1 MATMIRTFFRH
12 LLESL
17 KSLKRNGW
25 MTVASATAVA
35 ISLTILGIFLAL
47 IMNATKLAEDIENNV
62 DISVL
67 VDIGTNQEDID
78 KLKKE
83 LEDLPNVKS
92 VEFSS
97 KDEELKKLEES
108 MGSVWSMFEG
118 DSNPLYDNFIV
129 KAKNPQTI
137 KKVAKQAA
145 KLKNV
150 HRADYGGLVSDK
162 ILKITK
168 GMRTWGLGAAILLVF
183 VAVFLISNT
192 IRITIMSRQREIQIM
207 RLVGA
212 KNGYIRWPFFLEGA
226 WIGVIGSILPC
237 LIIFFGYRAA
247 YRVLNQPQI
256 LGASY
261 RLLTPETF
269 SIQIMLLL
277 VGIGILI
284 GALGSVISMRR
295 FLKI

>member
-1 MATMIRTFFRH
+1 MIRTFFRH

-35 ISLTILGIFLAL
+35 ISLTLLGIFLAL

-168 GMRTWGLGAAILLVF
+168 GMRTWGLGAAVLLVF

-237 LIIFFGYRAA
+237 LIIFVGYKAA
-247 YRVLNQPQI
+247 YRVLNQPQF

-261 RLLTPETF
+261 RLLAPETF

>member
-1 MATMIRTFFRH
+1 MIRTFFRH

-35 ISLTILGIFLAL
+35 ISLTLLGIFLAL

-137 KKVAKQAA
+137 KKIAKQAA

-168 GMRTWGLGAAILLVF
+168 GMRTWGLGAAVLLVF

-237 LIIFFGYRAA
+237 LIIFFGYKAA
-247 YRVLNQPQI
+247 YRVLSQPQI

>member
-1 MATMIRTFFRH
+1 MIRTFFRH

-35 ISLTILGIFLAL
+35 ISLTLLGIFLAL

-78 KLKKE
+78 RLKKE

-168 GMRTWGLGAAILLVF
+168 GMRTWGLGAAVLLVF

-237 LIIFFGYRAA
+237 LIIFFGYKAA
-247 YRVLNQPQI
+247 YRVLSQPQI

>member
-1 MATMIRTFFRH
+1 MIRTFFRH

-35 ISLTILGIFLAL
+35 ISLTLLGIFLAL

-129 KAKNPQTI
+129 KAENPQTI

-168 GMRTWGLGAAILLVF
+168 GMRTWGLGAAVLLVF

-237 LIIFFGYRAA
+237 LIIFFGYKAA
-247 YRVLNQPQI
+247 YRVLNQPQL

>member
-1 MATMIRTFFRH
+1 MIRTFFRH

-35 ISLTILGIFLAL
+35 ISLTLLGIFLAL

-168 GMRTWGLGAAILLVF
+168 GMRTWGLGAAVLLVF

-237 LIIFFGYRAA
+237 LIIFFGYKAA
-247 YRVLNQPQI
+247 YRVLNQPQL

>member
-1 MATMIRTFFRH
+1 MIRTFFRH

>member
-1 MATMIRTFFRH
+1 M
-12 LLESL
+12 
-17 KSLKRNGW
+17 
-25 MTVASATAVA
+25 
-35 ISLTILGIFLAL
+35 
-47 IMNATKLAEDIENNV
+47 
-62 DISVL
+62 
-67 VDIGTNQEDID
+67 
-78 KLKKE
+78 
-83 LEDLPNVKS
+83 KS

-129 KAKNPQTI
+129 KSKNPQTI
-137 KKVAKQAA
+137 KKVAEQAA

-150 HRADYGGLVSDK
+150 HRADYGGLASDK
-162 ILKITK
+162 ILKITQ
-168 GMRTWGLGAAILLVF
+168 GMRTWGLGAAVLLVF
-183 VAVFLISNT
+183 VAIFLISNT

>member
-1 MATMIRTFFRH
+1 MIRTFFRH

-35 ISLTILGIFLAL
+35 ISLTLLGIFLAL

-168 GMRTWGLGAAILLVF
+168 GMRTWGLGAAVLLVF

-237 LIIFFGYRAA
+237 LIIFFGYKAA
-247 YRVLNQPQI
+247 YRVLSQPQI

-269 SIQIMLLL
+269 
-277 VGIGILI
+277 
-284 GALGSVISMRR
+284 
-295 FLKI
+295 

>member
-1 MATMIRTFFRH
+1 MIRTFFRH

-25 MTVASATAVA
+25 MTVASVTAVA
-35 ISLTILGIFLAL
+35 ISLTLLGIFLTL

-137 KKVAKQAA
+137 KKVAKQAT

-168 GMRTWGLGAAILLVF
+168 GMRTWGLGAAVLLVF

-237 LIIFFGYRAA
+237 LIIFFGYKAA
-247 YRVLNQPQI
+247 YRVLSQPQI

>member
-1 MATMIRTFFRH
+1 MIRTFFRH

-118 DSNPLYDNFIV
+118 DSNPLYDNFII

>member
-35 ISLTILGIFLAL
+35 ISLTLLGIFLAL

-168 GMRTWGLGAAILLVF
+168 GMRTWGLGAAVLLVF

-237 LIIFFGYRAA
+237 LIIFFGYKAA
-247 YRVLNQPQI
+247 YRVLSQPQI

>member
-1 MATMIRTFFRH
+1 MIRTFFRH

-35 ISLTILGIFLAL
+35 ISLTLLGIFLAL

-137 KKVAKQAA
+137 KKIAKQAA

-168 GMRTWGLGAAILLVF
+168 GMRTWGLGAAVLLVF

-237 LIIFFGYRAA
+237 LIIFFGYKAA

>member
-1 MATMIRTFFRH
+1 MIRTFFRH

-35 ISLTILGIFLAL
+35 ISLTLLGIFLAL

-168 GMRTWGLGAAILLVF
+168 GMRTWGLGAAVLLVF

-237 LIIFFGYRAA
+237 LIIFFGYKAA

>member
-1 MATMIRTFFRH
+1 MIRTFFRH

-35 ISLTILGIFLAL
+35 ISLTLLGIFLAL

-168 GMRTWGLGAAILLVF
+168 GMRTWG
-183 VAVFLISNT
+183 
-192 IRITIMSRQREIQIM
+192 
-207 RLVGA
+207 
-212 KNGYIRWPFFLEGA
+212 
-226 WIGVIGSILPC
+226 
-237 LIIFFGYRAA
+237 
-247 YRVLNQPQI
+247 
-256 LGASY
+256 
-261 RLLTPETF
+261 
-269 SIQIMLLL
+269 
-277 VGIGILI
+277 
-284 GALGSVISMRR
+284 
-295 FLKI
+295 

>member
-1 MATMIRTFFRH
+1 MIRTFFRH

-35 ISLTILGIFLAL
+35 ISLTLLGIFLAL

-67 VDIGTNQEDID
+67 VDIGTKQEDID

-137 KKVAKQAA
+137 KKIAKQAA

-150 HRADYGGLVSDK
+150 HRADYGGLISDK

-168 GMRTWGLGAAILLVF
+168 GMRTWGLGAAVLLVF

>member
-1 MATMIRTFFRH
+1 MIRTFFRH

-35 ISLTILGIFLAL
+35 ISLTLLGIFLAL

-168 GMRTWGLGAAILLVF
+168 GMRTWGLGAAVLLVF

-237 LIIFFGYRAA
+237 LIIFVGYKAA
-247 YRVLNQPQI
+247 YRVLSQPQI

>member
-1 MATMIRTFFRH
+1 MIRTFFRH

-17 KSLKRNGW
+17 TSLKRNGW

-35 ISLTILGIFLAL
+35 ISLTLLGIFLAL

-168 GMRTWGLGAAILLVF
+168 GMRTWGLGAAVLLVF

-237 LIIFFGYRAA
+237 LIIFFGYKAA
-247 YRVLNQPQI
+247 YRVLSQPQI

>member
-1 MATMIRTFFRH
+1 MIRTFFRH

-35 ISLTILGIFLAL
+35 ISLTLLGIFLAL

-67 VDIGTNQEDID
+67 VDIGTKQEDID

-137 KKVAKQAA
+137 KKIAKQAA

-168 GMRTWGLGAAILLVF
+168 GMRTWGLGAAVLLVF

-192 IRITIMSRQREIQIM
+192 IRITITSRQREIQIM

-237 LIIFFGYRAA
+237 LIIFFGYKAA

>member
-1 MATMIRTFFRH
+1 MIRTFFRH

-35 ISLTILGIFLAL
+35 ISLTLLGIFLAL

-67 VDIGTNQEDID
+67 VDIGTKQEDID

-168 GMRTWGLGAAILLVF
+168 GMRTWGLGAAVLLVF

>member
-1 MATMIRTFFRH
+1 MIRTFFRH

-35 ISLTILGIFLAL
+35 ISLTLLGIFLTL

-168 GMRTWGLGAAILLVF
+168 GMRTWGLGAAVLLVF

-237 LIIFFGYRAA
+237 LIIFFGYKAA
-247 YRVLNQPQI
+247 YRVLSQPQI

>member
-1 MATMIRTFFRH
+1 MIRTFFRH

-35 ISLTILGIFLAL
+35 ISLTLLGIFLAL

-67 VDIGTNQEDID
+67 VDIGTSQEDID

-168 GMRTWGLGAAILLVF
+168 GMRTWGLGAAVLLVF

-237 LIIFFGYRAA
+237 LIIFFGYKAA
-247 YRVLNQPQI
+247 YRVLSQPQI

>member
-1 MATMIRTFFRH
+1 MIRTFFRH

-35 ISLTILGIFLAL
+35 ISLTLLGIFLAL

-168 GMRTWGLGAAILLVF
+168 GMRTWGLGAAVLLVF

-226 WIGVIGSILPC
+226 WIGVVGSILPC
-237 LIIFFGYRAA
+237 LIIFFGYKAA
-247 YRVLNQPQI
+247 YRVLSQPQI

>member
-1 MATMIRTFFRH
+1 MIRTFFRH

-35 ISLTILGIFLAL
+35 ISLTLLGIFLTL

-168 GMRTWGLGAAILLVF
+168 GMRTWGLGAAVLLVF

>member
-1 MATMIRTFFRH
+1 MIRTFFRH

-35 ISLTILGIFLAL
+35 ISLTLLGIFLAL

-137 KKVAKQAA
+137 KKVAKQVA

-168 GMRTWGLGAAILLVF
+168 GMRTWGLGAAVLLVF

-237 LIIFFGYRAA
+237 LIIFFGYKVA
-247 YRVLNQPQI
+247 YRVLSQPQI

>member
-1 MATMIRTFFRH
+1 MIRTFFRH

-35 ISLTILGIFLAL
+35 ISLTLLGIFLAL

-168 GMRTWGLGAAILLVF
+168 GMRTWGLGAAVLLVF

-237 LIIFFGYRAA
+237 LIIFFGYKAA
-247 YRVLNQPQI
+247 YRVLSQPQI

>member
-1 MATMIRTFFRH
+1 MIRTFFRH

-35 ISLTILGIFLAL
+35 ISLTLLGIFLTL

-168 GMRTWGLGAAILLVF
+168 GMRTWGLGAAVLLVF

-237 LIIFFGYRAA
+237 LIIFFGYKAA

>member
-1 MATMIRTFFRH
+1 MIRTFFRH

-35 ISLTILGIFLAL
+35 ISLTLLGIFLAL

-97 KDEELKKLEES
+97 KDEELKKIEES

-168 GMRTWGLGAAILLVF
+168 GMRTWGLGAAVLLVF

-237 LIIFFGYRAA
+237 LIIFFGYKAA
-247 YRVLNQPQI
+247 YRVLSQPQI

>member
-35 ISLTILGIFLAL
+35 ISLTLLGIFLTL

-168 GMRTWGLGAAILLVF
+168 GMRTWGLGAAVLLVF

>member
-1 MATMIRTFFRH
+1 MIRTFFRH

-35 ISLTILGIFLAL
+35 ISLTLLGIFLAL

-168 GMRTWGLGAAILLVF
+168 GMRTWGLGAAVLLVF

-237 LIIFFGYRAA
+237 LIIFVGYKAA
-247 YRVLNQPQI
+247 YRVLSQPQI

-277 VGIGILI
+277 VVIGILI

>member
-1 MATMIRTFFRH
+1 MIRTFFRH

-35 ISLTILGIFLAL
+35 ISLTLLGIFLAL

-108 MGSVWSMFEG
+108 MGSVWSMFKG

-168 GMRTWGLGAAILLVF
+168 GMRTWGLGAAVLLVF

-237 LIIFFGYRAA
+237 LIIFFGYKAA
-247 YRVLNQPQI
+247 YRVLSQPQI

>member
-1 MATMIRTFFRH
+1 MIRTFFRH

-35 ISLTILGIFLAL
+35 ISLTLLGIFLAL

-129 KAKNPQTI
+129 KAKNSQTI

-168 GMRTWGLGAAILLVF
+168 GMRTWGLGAAVLLVF

-237 LIIFFGYRAA
+237 LIIFFGYKAA
-247 YRVLNQPQI
+247 YRVLSQPQI

>member
-1 MATMIRTFFRH
+1 MIRTFFRH

-35 ISLTILGIFLAL
+35 ISLTLLGIFLSL

-168 GMRTWGLGAAILLVF
+168 GMRTWGLGAAVLLVF

-237 LIIFFGYRAA
+237 LIIFFGYKAA
-247 YRVLNQPQI
+247 YRVLSQPQI

>member
-1 MATMIRTFFRH
+1 MIRTFFRH

-35 ISLTILGIFLAL
+35 ISLTLLGIFLAL

-83 LEDLPNVKS
+83 LEDLPNAKS

-168 GMRTWGLGAAILLVF
+168 GMRTWGLGAAVLLVF

-237 LIIFFGYRAA
+237 LIIFFGYKAA
-247 YRVLNQPQI
+247 YRVLSQPQI

>member
-1 MATMIRTFFRH
+1 MIRTFFRH

-35 ISLTILGIFLAL
+35 ISLTLLGIFLAL

>member
-1 MATMIRTFFRH
+1 ESLRLKMVASCVTKWKESMATMIRTFFRH

-35 ISLTILGIFLAL
+35 ISLTLLGIFLAL

-129 KAKNPQTI
+129 KAKNPQT
-137 KKVAKQAA
+137 
-145 KLKNV
+145 
-150 HRADYGGLVSDK
+150 
-162 ILKITK
+162 
-168 GMRTWGLGAAILLVF
+168 
-183 VAVFLISNT
+183 
-192 IRITIMSRQREIQIM
+192 
-207 RLVGA
+207 
-212 KNGYIRWPFFLEGA
+212 
-226 WIGVIGSILPC
+226 
-237 LIIFFGYRAA
+237 
-247 YRVLNQPQI
+247 
-256 LGASY
+256 
-261 RLLTPETF
+261 
-269 SIQIMLLL
+269 
-277 VGIGILI
+277 
-284 GALGSVISMRR
+284 
-295 FLKI
+295 

>member
-1 MATMIRTFFRH
+1 MIRTFFRH

-35 ISLTILGIFLAL
+35 ISLTLLGIFLTL

-168 GMRTWGLGAAILLVF
+168 GMRTWGLGAAVLLVF

-237 LIIFFGYRAA
+237 LIIFFGYKAA
-247 YRVLNQPQI
+247 YRVLNQPQL

>member
-35 ISLTILGIFLAL
+35 ISLTLLGIFLAL

-83 LEDLPNVKS
+83 LEDLPNAKS

-168 GMRTWGLGAAILLVF
+168 GMRTWGLGAAVLLVF

-237 LIIFFGYRAA
+237 LIIFFGYKAA
-247 YRVLNQPQI
+247 YRVLSQPQI

>member
-1 MATMIRTFFRH
+1 MIRTFFRH

-35 ISLTILGIFLAL
+35 ISLTLLGIFLAL

-118 DSNPLYDNFIV
+118 DSNQLYDNFIV

-168 GMRTWGLGAAILLVF
+168 GMRTWGLGAAVLLVF

-237 LIIFFGYRAA
+237 LIIFFGYKAA
-247 YRVLNQPQI
+247 YRVLSQPQI